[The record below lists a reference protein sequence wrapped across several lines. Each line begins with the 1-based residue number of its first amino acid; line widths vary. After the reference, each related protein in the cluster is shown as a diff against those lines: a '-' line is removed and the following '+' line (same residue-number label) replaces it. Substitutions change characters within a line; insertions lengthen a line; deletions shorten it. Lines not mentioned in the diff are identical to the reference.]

1 LPAVFILPEDIEL
14 TSGPASFHRQF
25 LDLYISQHSKSYL
38 DSLIAYRKTLLQ
50 RNKLLKD
57 YEHSPKVRPQLAAWD
72 ELLVQ
77 HGSAI
82 IKERTQFIDSIV
94 ESAQNYYKSFD
105 SSGNLELAYSPK
117 IELDSETVET
127 ALKKSLEDYR
137 DRELRAGLTLVGP
150 HRDRLRINLNGRS
163 VRHYGSRGQKRC
175 AMLAIKLATAE
186 YLAKVKEREVALILD
201 EVFAELDKSK
211 SEALMAVLARQKQV
225 FIATAGEFDFG
236 DLPFNA
242 YHIENGRITGGIG

>member
-1 LPAVFILPEDIEL
+1 MPEDIEL

-25 LDLYISQHSKSYL
+25 LDLYISQHSKNYL

-57 YEHSPKVRPQLAAWD
+57 FEHSPKVKSQLEAWD
-72 ELLVQ
+72 GLLIQ

-82 IKERTQFIDSIV
+82 IKERTKFIEAI
-94 ESAQNYYKSFD
+94 EPATKNYYSSFD
-105 SSGNLELAYSPK
+105 SFGGLELAYRPRVE
-117 IELDSETVET
+117 IEGDTIEA

-150 HRDRLRINLNGRS
+150 HRDRLRINLNGRP

-186 YLAKVKEREVALILD
+186 YLARVKEREVALILD
-201 EVFAELDKSK
+201 EVFAELDKPK
-211 SEALMAVLARQKQV
+211 SEALMTVLTGQKQV

-236 DLPFNA
+236 DLPLNA
-242 YHIENGRITGGIG
+242 YHIENGRITGGMG